1 MPPLDML
8 NAVYTPV
15 CIVYGVYAPLG
26 NIVCCIPIFSCVYSD
41 FAKNIVTIGL
51 GKVLKQL
58 WRCIF
63 SRPSAGNEYH
73 PNLCHLS
80 QLSSLLGPFNLTLSI
95 NFKAHVYSFLGS
107 FWYFRCVNAEFK
119 GPGLRNDLSYGR
131 WYKRS
136 YLWYKACLNCQTLTN
151 SA

>member
-1 MPPLDML
+1 MGIGKVNCIVYMPSLDML

-63 SRPSAGNEYH
+63 SRPSARNVYH
-73 PNLCHLS
+73 PHLCHLS
-80 QLSSLLGPFNLTLSI
+80 QLSSLLGLFNLTLSI

-119 GPGLRNDLSYGR
+119 GPGLRND
-131 WYKRS
+131 
-136 YLWYKACLNCQTLTN
+136 
-151 SA
+151 